1 MCYNIYRKREGK
13 PTQPRKENTM
23 KKTINHNKN
32 LNTIEKPHYE
42 ALECKG
48 YTIRENNT
56 LA

>member
-1 MCYNIYRKREGK
+1 
-13 PTQPRKENTM
+13 M

-56 LA
+56 IA